1 MKAVIL
7 LAGIGSRLH
16 PLTLDRPKSLLPMAG
31 STTLHHMISKLQ
43 RNGITSFIVV
53 CGHMQEMIEAY
64 IGETFPAL
72 DVSFVRN
79 EHYLA
84 TNTGYSLMLARPA
97 LAGESFV
104 KLDGDV
110 MFDEE
115 IIQRLMATSSDA
127 SVVCVDHTAVN
138 DEVIKVICD
147 SGGRIARIGNRIA
160 VDQAIGES
168 IGIEKISAE
177 AAPVLFDRLEQMMQS
192 KEHWKDYYEVAY
204 DDIIQAGARF
214 VPLDITGLKWVE
226 MDTNEDY
233 RQALRDFG

>member
-43 RNGITSFIVV
+43 RNGITSFIVI

-64 IGETFPAL
+64 IGQAFPAL

-79 EHYLA
+79 EHYLE
-84 TNTGYSLMLARPA
+84 TNTGYSLLRARAA
-97 LAGESFV
+97 LNGEGFV

-110 MFDEE
+110 MFDEA
-115 IIQRLMATSSDA
+115 ILQRLMATPPAA
-127 SVVCVDHTAVN
+127 SVVCVDHSMVN
-138 DEVIKVICD
+138 EEVIKVICHAD
-147 SGGRIARIGNRIA
+147 GSIARIGNRIA

-168 IGIEKISAE
+168 IGIEKIAAE
-177 AAPVLFDRLEQMMQS
+177 AAPMLFDRLDAMMQS
-192 KEHWKDYYEVAY
+192 SARWKDYYEVAY
-204 DDIIQAGARF
+204 DEIIQTGVRF

-226 MDTNEDY
+226 MDTHEDY
-233 RQALRDFG
+233 QQALHDFG